1 MAGWLWDQM
10 DNDVKNRNGEEP
22 HLGQQSFF
30 FFFAESKA
38 LGSSRVRNQSRAIAA
53 T

>member
-30 FFFAESKA
+30 FFFLLSPRHLEVP
-38 LGSSRVRNQSRAIAA
+38 GSGTKVVP
-53 T
+53 